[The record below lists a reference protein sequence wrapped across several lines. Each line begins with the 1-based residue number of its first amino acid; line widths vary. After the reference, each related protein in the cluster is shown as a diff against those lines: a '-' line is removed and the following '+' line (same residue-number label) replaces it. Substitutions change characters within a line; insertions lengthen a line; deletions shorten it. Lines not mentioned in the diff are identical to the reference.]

1 MEYTREQA
9 VRVEQVENV
18 TQKEFRSIFP
28 TEELFNRVTKIK

>member
-9 VRVEQVENV
+9 VRVGQVEKV

-28 TEELFNRVTKIK
+28 TEDLLTK